1 MLKIEVISASA
12 MKITAPKKLRADDF
26 LQIAP
31 QIDSLISLL
40 IPIDVAHDNGM
51 MSPAVTE

>member
-1 MLKIEVISASA
+1 MSF
-12 MKITAPKKLRADDF
+12 F
-26 LQIAP
+26 LSDQGRN
-31 QIDSLISLL
+31 LL